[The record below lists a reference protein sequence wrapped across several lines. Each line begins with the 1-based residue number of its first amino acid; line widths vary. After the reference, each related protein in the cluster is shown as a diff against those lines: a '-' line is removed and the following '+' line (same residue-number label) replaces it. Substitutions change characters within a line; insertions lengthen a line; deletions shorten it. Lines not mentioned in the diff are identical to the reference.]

1 MGKFDE
7 RDKRIMDNTKRILFD
22 QIEQLTAG
30 NDINVQDLHALYE
43 AYDVI
48 KDIQTMCA
56 MDEAGSYDDYSYYM
70 DYEDNPEKLA
80 HTKQMSYYD
89 RTRVPY
95 YDPSYTDGMIMHR
108 RSRSM
113 RHADQNGNTNG
124 AMRNSDGQ
132 YMSHADDQDYS
143 RTRTMQHL
151 ERMLD
156 QAATDEERKTIIKC
170 MNKL

>member
-1 MGKFDE
+1 MGKFSE
-7 RDKRIMDNTKRILFD
+7 REKQIMDNTKRILFD

-30 NDINVQDLHALYE
+30 NDINVQDLHALFE
-43 AYDVI
+43 AYDVV
-48 KDIQTMCA
+48 KDIKTMCA

-70 DYEDNPEKLA
+70 DYEENPDKLA
-80 HTKQMSYYD
+80 HNRMPSYYD

-95 YDPSYTDGMIMHR
+95 YDPTYTDGMIMHNR
-108 RSRSM
+108 
-113 RHADQNGNTNG
+113 DNQT
-124 AMRNSDGQ
+124 RNMNRNPNNGQ
-132 YMSHADDQDYS
+132 YMSHSNDVDHS

-156 QAATDEERKTIIKC
+156 QATTDEERKTIIGC

>member
-1 MGKFDE
+1 MGKFDD

-43 AYDVI
+43 AYDVV

-56 MDEAGSYDDYSYYM
+56 MDEAGSYDDYAYYM
-70 DYEDNPEKLA
+70 DYEDNPEKLV
-80 HTKQMSYYD
+80 HNRQMSYYD

-95 YDPSYTDGMIMHR
+95 HDPTYTDGMIMHTR
-108 RSRSM
+108 
-113 RHADQNGNTNG
+113 GNQ
-124 AMRNSDGQ
+124 ARNMNTGR
-132 YMSHADDQDYS
+132 YMSHSDETDHS

-156 QAATDEERKTIIKC
+156 QASTDEERKTIISC

>member
-56 MDEAGSYDDYSYYM
+56 MDEAGSYDDYAYYM
-70 DYEDNPEKLA
+70 DYEDNPDKLA
-80 HTKQMSYYD
+80 HNRMPSYYD

-95 YDPSYTDGMIMHR
+95 HDPTYTDGMIMHNR
-108 RSRSM
+108 GGSM
-113 RHADQNGNTNG
+113 RGTNGNQP
-124 AMRNSDGQ
+124 RNMNNGQ
-132 YMSHADDQDYS
+132 YMSHSNDTDYS

-170 MNKL
+170 MNNI

>member
-1 MGKFDE
+1 MGKFSE
-7 RDKRIMDNTKRILFD
+7 REKQIMDNTKRILFD

-30 NDINVQDLHALYE
+30 NDINVQDLHALFE
-43 AYDVI
+43 AYDVV

-56 MDEAGSYDDYSYYM
+56 MDDAGSYDNYSYYM
-70 DYEDNPEKLA
+70 DYEDNPDKLA
-80 HTKQMSYYD
+80 HNRMPSYYD

-95 YDPSYTDGMIMHR
+95 YDQAYTDGMIMHNR
-108 RSRSM
+108 
-113 RHADQNGNTNG
+113 DNQT
-124 AMRNSDGQ
+124 RNMNRNPSNGQ
-132 YMSHADDQDYS
+132 YMSHSNDVDHS

-156 QAATDEERKTIIKC
+156 QATTDEERKTIIGC

>member
-1 MGKFDE
+1 MGKFDD

-56 MDEAGSYDDYSYYM
+56 MDDAGSYNDYSYYM
-70 DYEDNPEKLA
+70 DYEENPDKLA
-80 HTKQMSYYD
+80 HNRMPSYYD

-95 YDPSYTDGMIMHR
+95 YDPTYTDGMIMHNR
-108 RSRSM
+108 
-113 RHADQNGNTNG
+113 DNQT
-124 AMRNSDGQ
+124 RNMHRNPNNGQ
-132 YMSHADDQDYS
+132 YMSHSNDVDHS

-156 QAATDEERKTIIKC
+156 QATTDEERKTIIGC